1 MHYLE
6 VFIIMPLFI
15 LAKQDW
21 QMKLI
26 DSRWLACPTFIAYLQ
41 HDLPCLTIFVAY
53 IVALIINRHLQEKFL
68 GNGDLDILAAGACW
82 LTGTDW
88 LLWLTLA
95 CLLQLLLANYCKAE
109 QLPFVPA
116 LTISFIWV
124 IVGQNA
130 LASLQPM
137 MCQP

>member
-26 DSRWLACPTFIAYLQ
+26 DSRWLACPTFIACLQ
-41 HDLPCLTIFVAY
+41 PDLPCLTIFVTY

-68 GNGDLDILAAGACW
+68 GNGDLDLLAAGACW

-109 QLPFVPA
+109 QLPFVPS
-116 LTISFIWV
+116 LTVSFIFV
-124 IVGQNA
+124 IVGQNV

-137 MCQP
+137 LCQP

>member
-26 DSRWLACPTFIAYLQ
+26 DSRWLACPTFIACLQ

-68 GNGDLDILAAGACW
+68 GNGDL
-82 LTGTDW
+82 
-88 LLWLTLA
+88 
-95 CLLQLLLANYCKAE
+95 LLLANYCKAE

-116 LTISFIWV
+116 LTISFIWI